1 MTKAEIV
8 PRASEAAELDIRHT
22 DTAVLREALY
32 DAIGVTVSAIQ
43 RVAAIWAELE
53 RRGEDLSDIKF
64 ALAAYMRPVQ
74 AGRLLPEAVAQ
85 LAGRRRTLDAVAS
98 LPIEDQRRLIKGE
111 AIEVVSTDRTRHKTL
126 DEMTFPEIGR
136 VIRDGMIRTVEE
148 QRAGIER
155 METRRRLPGRRRGPK
170 PRILVDTDT
179 AEVTVGD
186 KTVSI
191 DALLA
196 ALKEAGALP

>member
-1 MTKAEIV
+1 MPGTQRKSPDA
-8 PRASEAAELDIRHT
+8 RALNDY
-22 DTAVLREALY
+22 L
-32 DAIGVTVSAIQ
+32 
-43 RVAAIWAELE
+43 
-53 RRGEDLSDIKF
+53 F
-64 ALAAYMRPVQ
+64 
-74 AGRLLPEAVAQ
+74 
-85 LAGRRRTLDAVAS
+85 
-98 LPIEDQRRLIKGE
+98 
-111 AIEVVSTDRTRHKTL
+111 
-126 DEMTFPEIGR
+126 IGR
-136 VIRDGMIRTVEE
+136 VIRDGMIRTAEE